1 MQSIKTTNLN
11 LLERQ
16 KTQMGTLNEERD
28 DSDSNSSSSSSS
40 DDGSEENRTDKLMK
54 ANKRRSSV

>member
-11 LLERQ
+11 LFERQ
-16 KTQMGTLNEERD
+16 KTQMGTINEEREES
-28 DSDSNSSSSSSS
+28 DSNSNSSSSSSS

-54 ANKRRSSV
+54 AKRSSV